1 MTFDRIDMKALEE
14 DLIRIRR
21 DLHRYPE
28 TAWTEYRT
36 TALIISELE
45 KLGLPVEF
53 GPEIHVPEKMFGM
66 PSEAQMEACYAR
78 ALAETDRPEL
88 IEKMKGGFT
97 GCITE
102 IQGALPGPTVGIRVD
117 IDCNDCDEAADEK
130 HVPARDG
137 YASLHEHCMHACG
150 HDAHTAIGIG
160 TARILCAYRDVL
172 PGKVVL
178 VFQPGEEGLRGAA
191 SLTATG
197 RFAECDYFFGAHV
210 GLGISVKEKL
220 QVGAVVASSYGF
232 LSSTKFDAVFHGKA
246 AHAGASP
253 DLGCNAIAAASAA
266 VVNMLAIARHHDGS
280 SRINI
285 GTFHG
290 GTGRNV
296 IPDSATLAIETR
308 GVTNEIN
315 EYMEKSAIRVL
326 EGAAAMYGCT
336 VETKFMGAAGSVV
349 CDEELVDKTVKIL
362 EQTEG
367 VTKVIRSG
375 DFGGGE
381 DVTTMMQDVQAH
393 GGQVT
398 EMILGMP
405 LIAPHHNGRFDID
418 EKVIGLGAR
427 VFASLALGLTHI

>member
-14 DLIRIRR
+14 DLVRIRR
-21 DLHRYPE
+21 DLHRHPE
-28 TAWTEYRT
+28 TAWMEFRT
-36 TALIISELE
+36 TALIITELE

-53 GPEIHVPEKMFGM
+53 GPAIHVPEKMFGM
-66 PSEAQMEACYAR
+66 PSEAEMQACYER
-78 ALAETDRPEL
+78 ALGESDRPDL

-117 IDCNDCDEAADEK
+117 IDCNDCDESDAQDHKPAAG
-130 HVPARDG
+130 G
-137 YASLHEHCMHACG
+137 YASLHPHCMHACG

-172 PGKVVL
+172 PGKVIL

-210 GLGISVKEKL
+210 GLKQL
-220 QVGAVVASSYGF
+220 HVGAVAASSYGF
-232 LSSTKFDAVFHGKA
+232 LSSTKFDAVFHGLA
-246 AHAGASP
+246 AHAGAAP
-253 DLGCNAIAAASAA
+253 DMGCNAIGAASAA
-266 VVNMLAIARHHDGS
+266 VVNMLAIARHHGGS

-296 IPDSATLAIETR
+296 IPDTATLAIETR

-315 EYMEKSAIRVL
+315 EYMEKSALRVL
-326 EGAAAMYGCT
+326 NGAAAMYGCT
-336 VETKFMGAAGSVV
+336 VETKFMGSAGSVV

-362 EQTEG
+362 AG
-367 VTKVIRSG
+367 VDGVDEIIRSA

-398 EMILGMP
+398 EMIIGMP
-405 LIAPHHNGRFDID
+405 LTAPHHNGLFDVD
-418 EKVIGLGAR
+418 ERVIGIGAR
-427 VFASLALGLTHI
+427 VFASLALEVSHY

>member
-1 MTFDRIDMKALEE
+1 MTLDRIDWERLEE
-14 DLIRIRR
+14 DLVRIRR

-28 TAWTEYRT
+28 TAWTEFRT
-36 TALIISELE
+36 TALIITELE
-45 KLGLPVEF
+45 KLGLKAEF
-53 GPEIHVPEKMFGM
+53 GRSIHVPEKMFGM
-66 PSEAQMEACYAR
+66 PPKDELEACYNR
-78 ALAETDRPEL
+78 ALGESDRPDL

-102 IQGALPGPTVGIRVD
+102 IQGGLPGPTIGIRVD
-117 IDCNDCDEAADEK
+117 IDSNDCDESAEEDHK
-130 HVPARDG
+130 PARYG
-137 YASLHEHCMHACG
+137 YASLHSHCMHACG
-150 HDAHTAIGIG
+150 HDAHAAIGIG

-172 PGKVVL
+172 PGKVIL

-191 SLTATG
+191 SMTAAG
-197 RFAECDYFFGAHV
+197 RFAACDYFFGGHV
-210 GLGISVKEKL
+210 GLKNLSV
-220 QVGAVVASSYGF
+220 GTVAASGYGF
-232 LSSTKFDAVFHGKA
+232 LSSTKFDAVFHGLA
-246 AHAGASP
+246 AHAGAAP
-253 DLGCNAIAAASAA
+253 DMGCNAIAAASAA

-296 IPDSATLAIETR
+296 IPDTASLAIETR

-315 EYMEKSAIRVL
+315 DYMEKAAIRVL
-326 EGAAAMYGCT
+326 KGAAAMYGCT

-349 CDEELVDKTVKIL
+349 CDEALVDKTEKIL
-362 EQTEG
+362 AGVEG
-367 VTKVIRSG
+367 VDQVLHSI

-381 DVTTMMQDVQAH
+381 DVTTMMRDVQAH

-398 EMILGMP
+398 EMVFGMP

-418 EKVIGLGAR
+418 ERVMVIGAR
-427 VFASLALGLTHI
+427 VFASLALMLTRV

>member
-1 MTFDRIDMKALEE
+1 MTFERIDMAALEK
-14 DLIRIRR
+14 DLTRIRR
-21 DLHRYPE
+21 DLHKHPE

-53 GPEIHVPEKMFGM
+53 GPQIHVPEKMFGM
-66 PSEAQMEACYAR
+66 PGEAQMEACYKR
-78 ALAETDRPEL
+78 ALSESDRPDL

-117 IDCNDCDEAADEK
+117 IDCNDVDEAMETGHKPYDE
-130 HVPARDG
+130 G
-137 YASLHEHCMHACG
+137 FASLHEHCMHACG

-160 TARILCAYRDVL
+160 TARILCAYRDKL
-172 PGKVVL
+172 PGKVIL

-210 GLGISVKEKL
+210 GLKNL
-220 QVGAVVASSYGF
+220 RVGTVVASSYGF
-232 LSSTKFDAVFHGKA
+232 LCSTKFDAIFHGLA
-246 AHAGASP
+246 AHAGAAP
-253 DLGCNAIAAASAA
+253 DMGCNAIAAASAA
-266 VVNMLAIARHHDGS
+266 VVNMLAISRHHGGS

-296 IPDSATLAIETR
+296 IPDRAELAIETR
-308 GVTNEIN
+308 GVTGEIN
-315 EYMEKSAIRVL
+315 DYMEKSAIRVL

-336 VETKFMGAAGSVV
+336 VETRFMGSAGSVT
-349 CDEELVDKTVKIL
+349 CDEDLVDKTVKIL
-362 EQTEG
+362 SEVDG
-367 VTKVIRSG
+367 VDEIIRSA

-381 DVTTMMQDVQAH
+381 DVTTMMRDVQEH

-398 EMILGMP
+398 EMIIGMP
-405 LIAPHHNGRFDID
+405 LLAPHHNRLFDVD
-418 EKVIGLGAR
+418 ERVIGIGAR
-427 VFASLALGLTHI
+427 VFASLALEVSRM

>member
-1 MTFDRIDMKALEE
+1 MTFDRINMEQLEE

-21 DLHRYPE
+21 DLHRHPE
-28 TAWTEYRT
+28 TAWTEFRT
-36 TALIISELE
+36 TALIISEME

-53 GPEIHVPEKMFGM
+53 GPSIHVPEKMFGM
-66 PSEAQMEACYAR
+66 PSEADLEACYQR
-78 ALAETDRPEL
+78 ALTESDRPDL

-97 GCITE
+97 GCIAE
-102 IQGALPGPTVGIRVD
+102 IRGALPGPTVGIRVD
-117 IDCNDCDEAADEK
+117 IDCNDCDEAEAETHK
-130 HVPARDG
+130 PAAGG
-137 YASLHEHCMHACG
+137 YASLHPHCMHACG

-160 TARILCAYRDVL
+160 TARILSAYQDVL
-172 PGKVVL
+172 PGKVIL

-191 SLTATG
+191 SMTATG
-197 RFAECDYFFGAHV
+197 RFAACDYFFGAHV
-210 GLGISVKEKL
+210 GLGISEKEKL

-232 LSSTKFDAVFHGKA
+232 LSSTKFDAIFHGKA

-266 VVNMLAIARHHDGS
+266 VVNMLAIARHHSGS
-280 SRINI
+280 SRINV

-296 IPDSATLAIETR
+296 IPDTAVLAMETR

-336 VETKFMGAAGSVV
+336 VETKFMGSAGGVV
-349 CDEELVDKTVKIL
+349 CDEALVDKTVAIL
-362 EQTEG
+362 EKTEG
-367 VTKVIRSG
+367 VTRIIRSG

-381 DVTTMMQDVQAH
+381 DVTTMMRDVQEH

-405 LIAPHHNGRFDID
+405 LTAPHHNGFFDVD
-418 EKVIGLGAR
+418 ERVIGLGAR
-427 VFASLALGLTHI
+427 VFASLALEITRI

>member
-1 MTFDRIDMKALEE
+1 MTFERIDMAALEK
-14 DLIRIRR
+14 DLTRIRR
-21 DLHRYPE
+21 DLHKHPE

-53 GPEIHVPEKMFGM
+53 GPQIHVPEKMFGM
-66 PSEAQMEACYAR
+66 PGEAQMEACYKR
-78 ALAETDRPEL
+78 ALSESDRPDL

-117 IDCNDCDEAADEK
+117 IDCNDVDEAMEAGHKPYDE
-130 HVPARDG
+130 G
-137 YASLHEHCMHACG
+137 FASLHEHCMHACG

-160 TARILCAYRDVL
+160 TARILCTYRDKL
-172 PGKVVL
+172 PGKVIL

-210 GLGISVKEKL
+210 GLRNL
-220 QVGAVVASSYGF
+220 HVGAVAASSYGF
-232 LSSTKFDAVFHGKA
+232 LCSTKFDAVFHGLA
-246 AHAGASP
+246 SHAGAAP
-253 DLGCNAIAAASAA
+253 DMGCNAIAAASAA
-266 VVNMLAIARHHDGS
+266 VVNMLAISRHHGGS

-296 IPDSATLAIETR
+296 IPDRAELAIETR
-308 GVTNEIN
+308 GVTGEIN
-315 EYMEKSAIRVL
+315 DYMEKSAIRVM

-336 VETKFMGAAGSVV
+336 VETRFMGSAGSVT
-349 CDEELVDKTVKIL
+349 CDEDLVDKTVKIL
-362 EQTEG
+362 SEVDG
-367 VTKVIRSG
+367 VDEIIRSA

-381 DVTTMMQDVQAH
+381 DVTTMMRDVQEH

-398 EMILGMP
+398 EMIIGMP
-405 LIAPHHNGRFDID
+405 LLAPHHNRLFDVD
-418 EKVIGLGAR
+418 ERVIGIGAR
-427 VFASLALGLTHI
+427 VFASLALEVSRM